1 MTKKPDRT
9 VYQRPADKKWVDRRN
24 DADRGFVHDTQ
35 KDAIQSAKEK
45 ITNQG
50 GGELTVKG
58 RDGKILARTRSAAVT
73 IPILRKTK
81 NIDAF
86 HAARPQA

>member
-9 VYQRPADKKWVDRRN
+9 VFQRPSDKKWVDKRN
-24 DADRGFVHDTQ
+24 DADRGFLHDTQ
-35 KDAIQSAKEK
+35 KDAIASAKDK

-58 RDGKILARTRSAAVT
+58 RDGRIRSKDSLGGGND
-73 IPILRKTK
+73 PNPPKDK
-81 NIDAF
+81 E
-86 HAARPQA
+86 H

>member
-9 VYQRPADKKWVDRRN
+9 VYQRPTDKKWVDKRN

-35 KDAIQSAKEK
+35 KDAIESAKEK

-58 RDGKILARTRSAAVT
+58 RDGKIRSKDSVAGGND
-73 IPILRKTK
+73 PNPPKDK
-81 NIDAF
+81 E
-86 HAARPQA
+86 H